1 MLQLKQKFGLY
12 AYLFCLTIGLVG
24 CQNQV
29 KTPPTVVATPVM
41 PEAAPAPVAVQPP
54 KQDDAEIYQQA
65 LSKAAAANA
74 IRQSALSKDDW
85 LLIADSMQSSVD
97 LLKSIS
103 PQSSQS
109 VLAAKILPEYQQK
122 LAAARAKSTNF
133 VPKAPPRIESVSTA
147 NSTPIDVNNSK
158 SFSIPIVQKLGGI
171 PVIDVTFNGGQTFRM
186 LLDTGASRTLI
197 NRSMS
202 NELQLKIIGKSQAQT
217 ANGVGQFGIGA
228 IDSIKFGAGEMRNVM
243 VAIGGDDLS
252 YGLLGHDVYDGYDIT
267 IKENA
272 IEFKQR

>member
-29 KTPPTVVATPVM
+29 ETPPTVVATPVI
-41 PEAAPAPVAVQPP
+41 PAVTPAPVQPP

-133 VPKAPPRIESVSTA
+133 VPKAPPRIESVNTA
-147 NSTPIDVNNSK
+147 NSTPIDVNNSQ

-202 NELQLKIIGKSQAQT
+202 DRLELKIIGKSQAQT
-217 ANGVGQFGIGA
+217 ANGVGQFGIAA